1 MTKKIAVFPGSFSP
15 FTKGH
20 QSIVNRALPLFDEI
34 IISVGINSSKNDYF
48 SIQEKVQWIENVF
61 AKEDKVKV
69 NDKQTDQEAEK
80 DSLAAE
86 DKTE

>member
-34 IISVGINSSKNDYF
+34 IISVGINSSKNNLF
-48 SIQEKVQWIENVF
+48 SIQEKIQWINSVF
-61 AKEDKVKV
+61 AKEDKIKV
-69 NDKQTDQEAEK
+69 MKYEGLTIDHCIRMKAN
-80 DSLAAE
+80 
-86 DKTE
+86 

>member
-34 IISVGINSSKNDYF
+34 IISVGINSSKNNLF
-48 SIQEKVQWIENVF
+48 SIQEKIQWINSVF
-61 AKEDKVKV
+61 AKEDKIKV
-69 NDKQTDQEAEK
+69 TIK
-80 DSLAAE
+80 
-86 DKTE
+86 